1 MPLPGDQ
8 HRDTAATTNPFL
20 DHRPRVSEYTASE
33 IATLQSRLE
42 KQLGPE
48 YISTRPGAGGG
59 KVHYLA
65 AEKVINLANE
75 VFGFNGWSSSIQNV
89 QIDFVDEHP
98 ENGKITLGLST
109 IVRVTVRDGTF
120 HEDIGYGHIENCKGK
135 AAAFEKAKKEAAT
148 DALKRALRTFGN
160 VLGNCLYDKD
170 YLQKVTKVKVAPSR
184 WDSDN
189 LHRHPDY
196 APIKKE
202 PIADAQTLPGQKAVA
217 AHRHTSIQSG
227 MSFGSAEFEDDF
239 GGSGLDDVDF
249 AHPDEV
255 RLDDS
260 TVVGPETPAQRTYNA
275 QQKQGVPRIQS
286 MPHLRPPNLQAP
298 APLQTMQV
306 PQRPQAMQR
315 PAHSIAQAPPNR
327 MLPPPLQQGPPQP
340 QGQQAANSIH
350 RQQQQQPVVQAQQ
363 QAPVGSGGSRSNPS
377 SATTVADSPSNLP
390 SDRQQQH
397 ANRAAPPINPHHQAG
412 APQDDR
418 ASLPPPRDLPPGVPE
433 GFVTGRA
440 PLLQQTSDARLP
452 DTALAFNPHADSP
465 SIRRTHGMNPGK
477 SAPVTRTAL
486 VGNVAPSAAQ
496 PAMAGGNGLNGVT
509 TPVRT
514 NFVNPAADMN
524 RRIGAPMPAGGGMSN
539 RNAHRRITVS
549 AQKLIPSQRPADL
562 QAAYDLDLS
571 PPLVDFAARLKQSH
585 FKLSLMAEIK
595 RASPSKGIISLDV
608 CAAKQARTYAEAGAS
623 VISVLTEPE
632 WFKGSLEDLRMP
644 ATKAT
649 AVGVKRPPLAD
660 VSNMHM
666 NQMDGAS
673 DVKKQK
679 TEGPADDP
687 AAAGGDGAVV
697 PVTAAATT

>member
-20 DHRPRVSEYTASE
+20 DHRPRVSEYIASE

-109 IVRVTVRDGTF
+109 IVRVTLRDGTF

-170 YLQKVTKVKVAPSR
+170 YLQKITKVKVAPSR

-196 APIKKE
+196 APIKRE
-202 PIADAQTLPGQKAVA
+202 SIVGAETLPGHKAVA
-217 AHRHTSIQSG
+217 THRHTSIQSG

-260 TVVGPETPAQRTYNA
+260 NVVGPETPAQRAYNA
-275 QQKQGVPRIQS
+275 PQKQGVPRIQS

-298 APLQTMQV
+298 APVQTVQA

-315 PAHSIAQAPPNR
+315 PPHSMAQAPSNR

-340 QGQQAANSIH
+340 QGQQIVNGMQ
-350 RQQQQQPVVQAQQ
+350 RQQPPAVQAQQ
-363 QAPVGSGGSRSNPS
+363 HAPVGSGGARSNPS
-377 SATTVADSPSNLP
+377 SATTVADSPSNIP
-390 SDRQQQH
+390 SDRQQQQT
-397 ANRAAPPINPHHQAG
+397 NRGAPPTNPHHQAG

-418 ASLPPPRDLPPGVPE
+418 ANLPIPRDPPPGVPE

-477 SAPVTRTAL
+477 SAPVTRTAI
-486 VGNVAPSAAQ
+486 VSNAVPSAVQ
-496 PAMAGGNGLNGVT
+496 PAMAGGNGLNGLNGAT

-539 RNAHRRITVS
+539 RNAY
-549 AQKLIPSQRPADL
+549 RP
-562 QAAYDLDLS
+562 
-571 PPLVDFAARLKQSH
+571 P
-585 FKLSLMAEIK
+585 
-595 RASPSKGIISLDV
+595 
-608 CAAKQARTYAEAGAS
+608 
-623 VISVLTEPE
+623 
-632 WFKGSLEDLRMP
+632 
-644 ATKAT
+644 T

-660 VSNMHM
+660 VSNVHL

-679 TEGPADDP
+679 TEGSADVP
-687 AAAGGDGAVV
+687 AAAGVNGVVAPVGA
-697 PVTAAATT
+697 AAAT

>member
-8 HRDTAATTNPFL
+8 HRDTAATSNPFL
-20 DHRPRVSEYTASE
+20 DHRPRVSDYTASE

-89 QIDFVDEHP
+89 QIDFVDEHA

-109 IVRVTVRDGTF
+109 IVRVTLRDGTF

-202 PIADAQTLPGQKAVA
+202 STAEAETLHGQKAVA

-260 TVVGPETPAQRTYNA
+260 TVIGLETPAQRHYNA

-298 APLQTMQV
+298 APLQTMQA

-315 PAHSIAQAPPNR
+315 PAHSMAQAPPNR

-340 QGQQAANSIH
+340 QGQQAANGLH
-350 RQQQQQPVVQAQQ
+350 RQQQQQQQQVVQAQH
-363 QAPVGSGGSRSNPS
+363 QAPVGSGGARSNPS
-377 SATTVADSPSNLP
+377 SATTVADSPFNVP
-390 SDRQQQH
+390 SDRQQQQP
-397 ANRAAPPINPHHQAG
+397 NRTAPPISPHHQAG

-418 ASLPPPRDLPPGVPE
+418 ASLPPPRELPPGVPE

-465 SIRRTHGMNPGK
+465 SIRRTHGINPGK
-477 SAPVTRTAL
+477 SAPVTRTAI
-486 VGNVAPSAAQ
+486 VSNAVPSAVQ
-496 PAMAGGNGLNGVT
+496 PAMASGSGLNGVI

-539 RNAHRRITVS
+539 RNAY
-549 AQKLIPSQRPADL
+549 RP
-562 QAAYDLDLS
+562 
-571 PPLVDFAARLKQSH
+571 P
-585 FKLSLMAEIK
+585 
-595 RASPSKGIISLDV
+595 
-608 CAAKQARTYAEAGAS
+608 
-623 VISVLTEPE
+623 
-632 WFKGSLEDLRMP
+632 
-644 ATKAT
+644 T

-660 VSNMHM
+660 VSNVHL

-679 TEGPADDP
+679 TESPADGP
-687 AAAGGDGAVV
+687 AAAGDDGTVV
-697 PVTAAATT
+697 PDTADATT